1 MKLRTWNNCLPTGK
15 ADRESIQGLSACH
28 RSPVDATMSP
38 KISTV
43 PFMRPKIRFRL
54 AGGATN
60 RLRFVLNSPLRFGFF
75 IPLKFSYFTGSSG
88 LRSAGSW

>member
-1 MKLRTWNNCLPTGK
+1 MRLTTWNDYLPIGK
-15 ADRESIQGLSACH
+15 ADRESVQRLSTCH

-43 PFMRPKIRFRL
+43 PFIRPKIRFRL
-54 AGGATN
+54 VGGATN

-75 IPLKFSYFTGSSG
+75 IPLKFSYFTGSRD
-88 LRSAGSW
+88 LRSAGS